1 MADEGGDGR
10 SSRSG
15 RCSRGLIQIPGVTDV
30 LESFLDPVFAASPI
44 ASAVHVSTTDAYIGM
59 AVGGLCSLLGIG
71 AAFYLYMVA
80 PGSTLR
86 LRDRFHRTHDFLFN
100 RWYFDELIDALVY
113 RPVVAIGRFANNTFE
128 RVVDPGHRPGDQRR
142 RSAASARSSGPPSR
156 ASSASTP
163 CS

>member
-1 MADEGGDGR
+1 
-10 SSRSG
+10 
-15 RCSRGLIQIPGVTDV
+15 
-30 LESFLDPVFAASPI
+30 
-44 ASAVHVSTTDAYIGM
+44 M
-59 AVGGLCSLLGIG
+59 AVGAALLLLGIG

-86 LRDRFHRTHDFLFN
+86 LRDRFHRTHRFLVN

-128 RVVDPGHRPGDQRR
+128 RFVIQGIVTGDQRR

>member
-1 MADEGGDGR
+1 M
-10 SSRSG
+10 
-15 RCSRGLIQIPGVTDV
+15 TDV
-30 LESFLDPVFAASPI
+30 LSSFLDPVFEASPI

-86 LRDRFHRTHDFLFN
+86 LRDRFHRTHDFLVN

-113 RPVVAIGRFANNTFE
+113 RPVVAHRPVRQQHLRAGR
-128 RVVDPGHRPGDQRR
+128 DPGQSTGGPTTG
-142 RSAASARSSGPPSR
+142 SAASATIVRTAQSGFVR
-156 ASSASTP
+156 FYALLVIGGLAGLALYFLVAS
-163 CS
+163 